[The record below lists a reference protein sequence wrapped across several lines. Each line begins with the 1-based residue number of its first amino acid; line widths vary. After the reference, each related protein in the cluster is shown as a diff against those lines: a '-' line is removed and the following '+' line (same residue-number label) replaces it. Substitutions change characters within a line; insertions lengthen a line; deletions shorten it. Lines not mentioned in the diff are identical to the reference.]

1 MNPTDSTIP
10 RLNASG
16 CADPTVYE
24 VLKREQ
30 RAQFGYR
37 PLAYICSP
45 FAGDT
50 EANIR
55 LARRMC
61 ASYHII
67 SARKKRKCYATSANS
82 KFDDIMPI
90 NFSIQEFCKTC

>member
-10 RLNASG
+10 RLNTSG

-30 RAQFGYR
+30 RAQFGYQ
-37 PLAYICSP
+37 PLAYIRIP
-45 FAGDT
+45 FAGNI
-50 EANIR
+50 EANTR

-61 ASYHII
+61 AAAITQPCSNH
-67 SARKKRKCYATSANS
+67 ANS
-82 KFDDIMPI
+82 TQTCSTPKTATTSSAAAIKPGRC
-90 NFSIQEFCKTC
+90 IQ

>member
-30 RAQFGYR
+30 RALFGYR

-55 LARRMC
+55 LARRSDH
-61 ASYHII
+61 APSYSYRAAPALPAVHG
-67 SARKKRKCYATSANS
+67 
-82 KFDDIMPI
+82 
-90 NFSIQEFCKTC
+90 